1 MPGRDRS
8 NWQELDK
15 ELTHLAN
22 VLGTTA
28 VQITEMIDDTNE
40 GIEKKIEASAKERS
54 PFVSGDLMRSIYG
67 ERYELPGE
75 DDLLVF
81 GATVPYAHRVHELPR
96 TRTGEP
102 KFLINAIYEF
112 MPELIGQL
120 DMVLEYAAGQIK
132 FRVRYK

>member
-1 MPGRDRS
+1 MAGRDRA

-22 VLGTTA
+22 
-28 VQITEMIDDTNE
+28 DTNE

-54 PFVSGDLMRSIYG
+54 PFVTGDLMRSIYG
-67 ERYELPGE
+67 ERYELSGE

-81 GATVPYAHRVHELPR
+81 GATVPYAHYVHERPT

-102 KFLINAIYEF
+102 KFLLNAIYEF

-120 DMVLEYAAGQIK
+120 DTVLEYAAGQIK